1 MDVRHEGIEVPVMVV
16 PLEGSSLGGSHMPH
30 KVNPRNQLR
39 LDMNMKEGPIHTV
52 GGTGEGTMEVLDGR
66 GVSVQFGTLFGD
78 IDFDIHIAI
87 HEVVHSV
94 KGPLKQ
100 CLKHGEGGGYGSVE
114 MGERGVSIP

>member
-1 MDVRHEGIEVPVMVV
+1 MDIRHEGIEVPVMVV
-16 PLEGSSLGGSHMPH
+16 PLKGASLGGSHMPH

-39 LDMNMKEGPIHTV
+39 LDMDMKEGPVHPLSRP
-52 GGTGEGTMEVLDGR
+52 GEGTMEVLDSR

-100 CLKHGEGGGYGSVE
+100 GCKHGEGGGYGD
-114 MGERGVSIP
+114 G